1 MPGISFEQ
9 VTALGD
15 QLPEVAVS
23 TSYGTPALKVR
34 GKLMARLKEDG
45 TTLVVRVSAE
55 ERERVLTIWPDLYF
69 LTDHYRGHPWVLI
82 SLELAAIDHV
92 ESSLRHAWMQV
103 APKTLRS
110 RFV

>member
-1 MPGISFEQ
+1 
-9 VTALGD
+9 
-15 QLPEVAVS
+15 
-23 TSYGTPALKVR
+23 
-34 GKLMARLKEDG
+34 MARLKEDG

-55 ERERVLTIWPDLYF
+55 ERVLTIWPDLYF

-82 SLELAAIDHV
+82 NLERATIDQV

-110 RFV
+110 KLI